1 MNVKPEY
8 MSFGELFKN
17 SNIFYT
23 PTYQRDYSWE
33 DEQIEQFC
41 NDIQDALV
49 KKKSNKSCEH
59 FFGGVV
65 CAQEKTFGGHRRIE
79 NLLVDG
85 QQRLSTIV
93 LFFSVIRN
101 VINDLNCEEEKDSEY
116 RTMILKD
123 IYKYFYL
130 DERENREI
138 KKHVRITIGNA
149 DKAFYQSL
157 IDDNPLKSTRNSH
170 ELMLR
175 AKRNFNSFIKDDL
188 FKNKKISECL
198 EVIDDIV
205 KLFEESFLIIHIVTN
220 SIDDAYKLFTVLND
234 RGINLTEG
242 ELLKAHTI
250 GICSDHSS
258 YQRTISDNWDAILK
272 HPSKKV
278 TDYLRWILIML
289 TGTNITASSVLE
301 EYKKTV
307 FNETTSKS
315 KINQTV
321 SFIRDCVERLEY
333 ISSGE
338 WPFENDSDNKWHKS
352 KLDLLINKLK
362 HLHAMPLLLA
372 ASFSSENN
380 FKNIV
385 NETSKFFIRCKMISD
400 LHASIFSK
408 LYAVLALTIH
418 TERDRFDIGK
428 LHNAFNAILQ
438 DKDPEDIKFSTNVR
452 GLLYQRKGDNK
463 PIKCLLMTIQEN
475 WEWLN
480 QPCQGNSLNRLK
492 REDQSVIFDFNSMTL
507 EHIYPYSAHQEDKD
521 VDMEKL
527 KNNIGNIVLLDP
539 SRNNKNDNKPFKD
552 KKSTFNNT
560 GIGVH
565 SWIHE
570 QTDWTEN
577 SIKKLTDIYVD
588 AAIKVFSFS

>member
-1 MNVKPEY
+1 
-8 MSFGELFKN
+8 
-17 SNIFYT
+17 
-23 PTYQRDYSWE
+23 
-33 DEQIEQFC
+33 
-41 NDIQDALV
+41 
-49 KKKSNKSCEH
+49 
-59 FFGGVV
+59 
-65 CAQEKTFGGHRRIE
+65 
-79 NLLVDG
+79 
-85 QQRLSTIV
+85 
-93 LFFSVIRN
+93 
-101 VINDLNCEEEKDSEY
+101 
-116 RTMILKD
+116 
-123 IYKYFYL
+123 
-130 DERENREI
+130 
-138 KKHVRITIGNA
+138 
-149 DKAFYQSL
+149 
-157 IDDNPLKSTRNSH
+157 
-170 ELMLR
+170 
-175 AKRNFNSFIKDDL
+175 
-188 FKNKKISECL
+188 
-198 EVIDDIV
+198 
-205 KLFEESFLIIHIVTN
+205 
-220 SIDDAYKLFTVLND
+220 
-234 RGINLTEG
+234 
-242 ELLKAHTI
+242 
-250 GICSDHSS
+250 
-258 YQRTISDNWDAILK
+258 
-272 HPSKKV
+272 
-278 TDYLRWILIML
+278 
-289 TGTNITASSVLE
+289 GTNITASSVLE

-438 DKDPEDIKFSTNVR
+438 DKDPEDVKFSTNVR

-527 KNNIGNIVLLDP
+527 KNNIGNIVL
-539 SRNNKNDNKPFKD
+539 
-552 KKSTFNNT
+552 
-560 GIGVH
+560 
-565 SWIHE
+565 
-570 QTDWTEN
+570 
-577 SIKKLTDIYVD
+577 
-588 AAIKVFSFS
+588 